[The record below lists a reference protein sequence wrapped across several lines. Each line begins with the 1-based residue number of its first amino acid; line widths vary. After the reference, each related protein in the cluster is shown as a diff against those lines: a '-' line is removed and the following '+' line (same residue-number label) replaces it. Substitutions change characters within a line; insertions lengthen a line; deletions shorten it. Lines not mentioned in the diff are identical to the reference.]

1 MNYTEARETLSGR
14 KSRKVDNNTY
24 LQDNGGSVGLRLHDT
39 QVVMFY
45 PNYAQL
51 YTGGWYTPTT
61 KDRIN
66 NYAPCQIVQHNNI
79 WYISEDWE
87 IKDKPLFYEGI
98 KVDYTGKIVGKIM
111 ASKAVED
118 KNAKIKAKIKKYIDL
133 AMVKLSK
140 GIELPNGGDCWY
152 CSFKVSEGKDTGK
165 SWGDVASSDHLLQ
178 HFKDGYIV
186 PSLLWNAVKEA
197 GYQYPEVILGYDPET
212 KKMGSKHMGEW
223 SVKTSLK
230 KYLQKRLLIK
240 P

>member
-1 MNYTEARETLSGR
+1 MLNSR

-24 LQDNGGSVGLRLHDT
+24 MVINDDDSIGIRLHDT
-39 QVVMFY
+39 QVVVFY
-45 PNYAQL
+45 PTYAQL
-51 YTGGWYTPTT
+51 FTGGWHTPTT

-66 NYAPCQIVQHNNI
+66 NFAPCNVSQKNNI
-79 WYISEDWE
+79 WYIEDS
-87 IKDKPLFYEGI
+87 ILFYEGI
-98 KVDYTGKIVGKIM
+98 KVDYSGQVMGKIM

-133 AMVKLSK
+133 AMVKLVK

-165 SWGDVASSDHLLQ
+165 SWGDVSSNDHLLQ

-186 PSLLWNAVKEA
+186 SSLLWNAVSEA
-197 GYQYPEVILGYDPET
+197 GYRFPEVILGYDPIT
-212 KKMGSKHMGEW
+212 KKMGSSYLSEW
-223 SVKTSLK
+223 GVKNSLK